1 MPVAPRLSLN
11 PRRAVLVGLLGVAAG
26 VGLVW
31 GMSRLASTGDV
42 TVQLGDDT
50 FEAGDPADMSRVI
63 ARDGPILYADA
74 AGGRR
79 DIWLQHLG
87 ADPADGWYAFD
98 ARRPGAGRD
107 CTLQWQAPAAVFVDP
122 CDGTIVDGHGEGLPA
137 YEVHIDDGELIVD
150 LNAVSSSGRAEH
162 G

>member
-11 PRRAVLVGLLGVAAG
+11 PKRAVAVGLVGVAAG

-31 GMSRLASTGDV
+31 GMSRLASTGEV

-50 FEAGDPADMSRVI
+50 FEAGDPAEMSRVI

-87 ADPADGWYAFD
+87 GAPASGWYAFD
-98 ARRPGAGRD
+98 ARRPGAGRG
-107 CTLQWQAPAAVFVDP
+107 CTLAWEPVAEVFTDP
-122 CDGTIVDGHGEGLPA
+122 CDGTVVAPHGEGLPGYA
-137 YEVHIDDGELIVD
+137 VRITDGELIVD
-150 LNAVSSSGRAEH
+150 LNAVGE
-162 G
+162 GG

>member
-1 MPVAPRLSLN
+1 MPVAPGLSLN
-11 PRRAVLVGLLGVAAG
+11 PRRAVVVGLLGVAAG

-50 FEAGDPADMSRVI
+50 FEAGDPAQMSRVI

-79 DIWLQHLG
+79 DIWLQHVG
-87 ADPADGWYAFD
+87 ADPNTGWYAFD
-98 ARRPGAGRD
+98 AHRPGAGRN
-107 CTLQWQAPAAVFVDP
+107 CTLQWQPAAAVFIDP
-122 CDGTIVDGHGEGLPA
+122 CDGTVIAPHGEGLPS
-137 YEVHIDDGELIVD
+137 YEVRIDDGELIVD
-150 LNAVSSSGRAEH
+150 LNAVGE
-162 G
+162 GG